1 MKKTLKKSLAM
12 LLSLMMIVSAFSV
25 GSLAALAEE
34 NRVVLDECTAASTAN
49 WKGDDS
55 LAWQGDAVNVW
66 WPLHTV
72 CTFPEAKDL
81 TGIGKIFVDWTGSA
95 QEAEWGGD
103 SPFTT
108 IFNRPLAENQN
119 PDDYGIV
126 LTSYTGTLPV
136 VAALSASEAYTD
148 YGMRFTLPEEDVVAG
163 ENYFDVDYST
173 AGANFDI
180 TKVTGIAFVGTS
192 RRSEHLFPCP

>member
-1 MKKTLKKSLAM
+1 M

-95 QEAEWGGD
+95 QEPEWGGD

-136 VAALSASEAYTD
+136 VAALSASEA
-148 YGMRFTLPEEDVVAG
+148 
-163 ENYFDVDYST
+163 
-173 AGANFDI
+173 
-180 TKVTGIAFVGTS
+180 
-192 RRSEHLFPCP
+192 